1 MIRSGSVIGR
11 ASASTGPERSKV
23 SRALSPSSKRC
34 AATATGGCAS
44 SARAFM
50 LARNTAAQA
59 TERAFCLAQRAAPRI
74 LMPFISAPD
83 AAYLAPSR
91 AEVNEMMRQ
100 ACESARA
107 WRGGHR
113 RSRRDRSRLPYVHVR
128 FVSKLPRCGAIRRRS
143 SPAPPISPLLGGARI
158 NLDLQNRV
166 SRLMDAAALDAT
178 MSPDDPNLSLLAC
191 AERPSGRPAPPRHP
205 GEVPRSESRLEPGG
219 NRHDGGASRRPLG
232 RDVGASPHILLV
244 VSRPR
249 LAGRGVFGAGISHPA
264 RLRPR

>member
-50 LARNTAAQA
+50 LARKTAAQT
-59 TERAFCLAQRAAPRI
+59 TEQAFLAKRAAPRI

-100 ACESARA
+100 AYESARA

-113 RSRRDRSRLPYVHVR
+113 AFAAGQIEASVRSRTFCLQI
-128 FVSKLPRCGAIRRRS
+128 AAMRRNKQLS
-143 SPAPPISPLLGGARI
+143 EPG
-158 NLDLQNRV
+158 
-166 SRLMDAAALDAT
+166 DADFAAVGC
-178 MSPDDPNLSLLAC
+178 AC
-191 AERPSGRPAPPRHP
+191 A
-205 GEVPRSESRLEPGG
+205 L
-219 NRHDGGASRRPLG
+219 
-232 RDVGASPHILLV
+232 I
-244 VSRPR
+244 
-249 LAGRGVFGAGISHPA
+249 
-264 RLRPR
+264 

>member
-113 RSRRDRSRLPYVHVR
+113 AFAAGQIEASVRSRTFCLQI
-128 FVSKLPRCGAIRRRS
+128 AAMRRNKQLS
-143 SPAPPISPLLGGARI
+143 EPG
-158 NLDLQNRV
+158 
-166 SRLMDAAALDAT
+166 DADFAAVGC
-178 MSPDDPNLSLLAC
+178 AC
-191 AERPSGRPAPPRHP
+191 A
-205 GEVPRSESRLEPGG
+205 L
-219 NRHDGGASRRPLG
+219 
-232 RDVGASPHILLV
+232 I
-244 VSRPR
+244 
-249 LAGRGVFGAGISHPA
+249 
-264 RLRPR
+264 